1 MKDISFFSE
10 DTYLYVPSSKNPKV
24 ILAVGKSSL
33 AKLSFKIYNPF
44 SAKAKIFKKIVCFLA
59 VNFNKILNKVAKVQV
74 HKNSE
79 FINFLNQQFDKKFTS
94 SIYNATLQDKV
105 VIQLQAD
112 DEVFGYVKFPLN
124 EIGKL
129 NVKNEIK
136 AVEILSKKGVIDIEM
151 QNFEFNKTPFFVLP
165 ELEGNND
172 TISDEAVLKIIEPFK
187 KEVSLELCKHKR
199 VIEIKD
205 FLIQNK
211 LNKELLILEK
221 VIKNSKEKYFEA
233 FEHGDFAP
241 WNIVKTKQGFTA
253 FDFEYFVEN
262 GLEYLDSIKYHFQ
275 VARLLKSKTKEDLF
289 KYISQKINAKEIT
302 ELLTVFLLK
311 EIMVAVNQQKKY
323 DFESEMLNFIHE

>member
-44 SAKAKIFKKIVCFLA
+44 SAKAKIFKKIVWFLA

-105 VIQLQAD
+105 VIQLQSD
-112 DEVFGYVKFPLN
+112 DKVFGYVKFPLN

-136 AVEILSKKGVIDIEM
+136 AIEILSKKGVIDIEM
-151 QNFEFNKTPFFVLP
+151 QSFEFKKTPFFVLP
-165 ELEGNND
+165 ELEGNID
-172 TISDEAVLKIIEPFK
+172 TISDEAVLNILEPFK
-187 KEVSLELCKHKR
+187 KEASLELSKHKR
-199 VIEIKD
+199 VLEIKD
-205 FLIQNK
+205 FLIKNK
-211 LNKELLILEK
+211 LNNELSILEK
-221 VIKNSKEKYFEA
+221 TLEKSKEKYLEA

-262 GLEYLDSIKYHFQ
+262 GLEYLDIIKYHFQ